1 MLGGKTRRCALA
13 MSLALAGCFNFG
25 GPPVGRE
32 APKSAA
38 PAPTAA
44 IPRTA
49 PELRIPASAVAA
61 ASPEIPVVPVPP
73 PPLGGDRKPAIQ
85 PVSAQGRAL
94 TQVPSPPPPPPPAA
108 AAPVTP
114 PATAPSPGA
123 AATSPGATPT
133 VRQLV
138 QQAAER
144 YAGIDSYIARL
155 TRREVVGSKSQPEE
169 VLLFK
174 FRKEPWS
181 VYFKWLGTTG
191 QGREVVYVKDQ
202 YENKLH
208 TLLAAGDHP
217 LMGAGKRMS
226 LPIDSI
232 FVRNA
237 SRHPITEAGI
247 GASVERLGR
256 LLDSIEHGD
265 KRVGTLTV
273 LGAQSRPEFSKPA
286 WVVEHVLPP
295 GQDPSLPRG
304 GRRLYGFDPDS
315 KLPLLV
321 TAVDDRGQE
330 VEYYSYDRLQYPVK
344 LDNDDFNPDK
354 LWAKPAAAPA
364 RGTAAH

>member
-1 MLGGKTRRCALA
+1 MLGGKMLRCALA
-13 MSLALAGCFNFG
+13 MSLALAGCFNMG
-25 GPPVGRE
+25 GPPIGRE
-32 APKSAA
+32 APKPAA
-38 PAPTAA
+38 AVPTAA

-61 ASPEIPVVPVPP
+61 ASPDIPVVPVPQ

-85 PVSAQGRAL
+85 PVSAQGPSL
-94 TQVPSPPPPPPPAA
+94 TPVPAPPPPPPPPVTTPATPS
-108 AAPVTP
+108 AAP
-114 PATAPSPGA
+114 
-123 AATSPGATPT
+123 ATSPGATPT

-155 TRREVVGSKSQPEE
+155 TRREVVGSKPAAEE

-181 VYFKWLGTTG
+181 VYFKWLGKNG
-191 QGREVVYVKDQ
+191 QGREVVYVKNQ

-217 LMGAGKRMS
+217 LMGAGNRMS
-226 LPIDSI
+226 LAIDSI
-232 FVRNA
+232 FVRSA

-247 GASVERLGR
+247 GASVERLTR
-256 LLDSIEHGD
+256 LLDASEHGD
-265 KRVGTLTV
+265 KRGGTLTL
-273 LGAQSRPEFSKPA
+273 LGAQNRPEFSKPV
-286 WVVEHVLPP
+286 WVVEHTLPP

-304 GRRLYGFDPDS
+304 GRRLYGFDPES

-354 LWAKPAAAPA
+354 LWAKPAAPA

>member
-1 MLGGKTRRCALA
+1 MLGGTMLRCALA
-13 MSLALAGCFNFG
+13 MSLALAGCINFG
-25 GPPVGRE
+25 GPPIGRE
-32 APKSAA
+32 APKPAA
-38 PAPTAA
+38 TSTTAA
-44 IPRTA
+44 VPRTA

-61 ASPEIPVVPVPP
+61 APPDIPVVPVPQ
-73 PPLGGDRKPAIQ
+73 PPLGGDRKPPIQ
-85 PVSAQGRAL
+85 PVAAQGPSL
-94 TQVPSPPPPPPPAA
+94 TPPPPPPPPAA
-108 AAPVTP
+108 APVTP
-114 PATAPSPGA
+114 PAAPPVA
-123 AATSPGATPT
+123 TTPATSPGATPT
-133 VRQLV
+133 VRQVV

-169 VLLFK
+169 VMLFK

-181 VYFKWLGTTG
+181 VYFKWLGKTG
-191 QGREVVYVKDQ
+191 QGREVVYVKNH

-237 SRHPITEAGI
+237 CRHPITEAGI
-247 GASVERLGR
+247 GSSIERLGR

-265 KRVGTLTV
+265 KRVGTLTL
-273 LGAQSRPEFSKPA
+273 LGAQNRPEFSKPA
-286 WVVEHVLPP
+286 WVIEHVLPP
-295 GQDPSLPRG
+295 GGFDPSLPRG
-304 GRRLYGFDPDS
+304 GRRLYAFDPDS

-344 LDNDDFNPDK
+344 LDDDDFNPDK
-354 LWAKPAAAPA
+354 LWAKPAAPA
-364 RGTAAH
+364 RGTTAR

>member
-1 MLGGKTRRCALA
+1 MLGGKMLRGAFA
-13 MSLALAGCFNFG
+13 ASLALAGCFNFG
-25 GPPVGRE
+25 GPPLGRE
-32 APKSAA
+32 APK
-38 PAPTAA
+38 PASPVLTAV
-44 IPRTA
+44 PRTA
-49 PELRIPASAVAA
+49 PDLRIPASAVAA
-61 ASPEIPVVPVPP
+61 ASPDIPVVPVPP
-73 PPLGGDRKPAIQ
+73 PPLGGDRKPPAIQ
-85 PVSAQGRAL
+85 PVAAQGPSL
-94 TQVPSPPPPPPPAA
+94 VPVPSSPPPPAPPPA

-114 PATAPSPGA
+114 PT
-123 AATSPGATPT
+123 TSPGATPT
-133 VRQLV
+133 ARQLV

-155 TRREVVGSKSQPEE
+155 TRREQVNGKNQPEE

-181 VYFKWLGTTG
+181 AYFKWLGTTG
-191 QGREVVYVKDQ
+191 QGREVVYVKNQ

-217 LMGAGKRMS
+217 LMGAGKRMA

-237 SRHPITEAGI
+237 SRHPITEAGF

-256 LLDSIEHGD
+256 LLDGIEHGD
-265 KRVGTLTV
+265 KRGGTLTV
-273 LGAQSRPEFSKPA
+273 VGAQSRPEFSKPA

-304 GRRLYGFDPDS
+304 GRRLYGFDPES

-354 LWAKPAAAPA
+354 LWAKPAAPA

>member
-1 MLGGKTRRCALA
+1 MLGGKMRRCALA
-13 MSLALAGCFNFG
+13 VTLALAGCLNFG

-32 APKSAA
+32 AP
-38 PAPTAA
+38 APTAA
-44 IPRTA
+44 VPRTA

-61 ASPEIPVVPVPP
+61 AAPEIPVVPVPP

-85 PVSAQGRAL
+85 PVSAQGPAL
-94 TQVPSPPPPPPPAA
+94 TPVPSPPPPPPPAA
-108 AAPVTP
+108 ATPVTP
-114 PATAPSPGA
+114 PPAAPS

-133 VRQLV
+133 ACQLV

-181 VYFKWLGTTG
+181 VYFKWLGKTG
-191 QGREVVYVKDQ
+191 EGREVLYVKNQ

-226 LPIDSI
+226 LAIDSI

-273 LGAQSRPEFSKPA
+273 LGAQSRPEFDKPA

-354 LWAKPAAAPA
+354 LWAKPAAPP

>member
-1 MLGGKTRRCALA
+1 MLGGKMLRCALA
-13 MSLALAGCFNFG
+13 VSLALAGCFSTG
-25 GPPVGRE
+25 GPPVGRD
-32 APKSAA
+32 APQPPG

-44 IPRTA
+44 VPRTA
-49 PELRIPASAVAA
+49 PDLRIPASAVAA
-61 ASPEIPVVPVPP
+61 ASPDIPVVPVPP
-73 PPLGGDRKPAIQ
+73 PPLGGDRKPTIQ
-85 PVSAQGRAL
+85 PVAAQGPSL
-94 TQVPSPPPPPPPAA
+94 TPPPPPPPPSAT
-108 AAPVTP
+108 PVTP
-114 PATAPSPGA
+114 PAAPA
-123 AATSPGATPT
+123 APATSPGATPT

-155 TRREVVGSKSQPEE
+155 TRREQVGGKNQPEE

-181 VYFKWLGTTG
+181 VYFKWLGKTS

-208 TLLAAGDHP
+208 TLLAAGDNP
-217 LMGAGKRMS
+217 LLGAGKRMA
-226 LPIDSI
+226 LATDSI

-247 GASVERLGR
+247 GASIERLGR
-256 LLDSIEHGD
+256 LLDALEHGD
-265 KRVGTLTV
+265 KRGGTLTL
-273 LGAQSRPEFSKPA
+273 LGAQNRPEFGKPA

-354 LWAKPAAAPA
+354 LWAKPAAPA
-364 RGTAAH
+364 RGPSAH

>member
-1 MLGGKTRRCALA
+1 
-13 MSLALAGCFNFG
+13 
-25 GPPVGRE
+25 
-32 APKSAA
+32 
-38 PAPTAA
+38 
-44 IPRTA
+44 
-49 PELRIPASAVAA
+49 
-61 ASPEIPVVPVPP
+61 
-73 PPLGGDRKPAIQ
+73 
-85 PVSAQGRAL
+85 
-94 TQVPSPPPPPPPAA
+94 
-108 AAPVTP
+108 VTP
-114 PATAPSPGA
+114 PT
-123 AATSPGATPT
+123 TSPGATPT
-133 VRQLV
+133 ARQLV

-155 TRREVVGSKSQPEE
+155 TRREVVGSKNQPEE

-181 VYFKWLGTTG
+181 VYFKWLGKTG
-191 QGREVVYVKDQ
+191 EGREVVYVKNQ

-217 LMGAGKRMS
+217 LMGAGKRMA

-237 SRHPITEAGI
+237 SRHPITEAGL
-247 GASVERLGR
+247 GASIERLGR

-265 KRVGTLTV
+265 KRGGTLTV

-286 WVVEHVLPP
+286 WVLEHVLPP

-354 LWAKPAAAPA
+354 LWAKPAAPA
-364 RGTAAH
+364 RGSSAH